1 MMRTSMPKS
10 SSPQPE
16 RGTAAKLIPLFD
28 RTGPSRRPDLKAA
41 RAPRAGSVKAG
52 RRPPPEAARSGLDRR
67 EHAAP
72 IASTRNRIIP
82 LDQQQSIFG
91 DSDYFDRA
99 PVHGPRAVRWSGTQ

>member
-1 MMRTSMPKS
+1 MPKS

-28 RTGPSRRPDLKAA
+28 RTGPSLRPDLKAA

-82 LDQQQSIFG
+82 LDQQQSIL
-91 DSDYFDRA
+91 SR
-99 PVHGPRAVRWSGTQ
+99 